1 MTAHP
6 YQSQQQPAGPH
17 LPDIAVGDLRHPLLL
32 EPLTRAERLRLPK
45 RGGRGRAIF
54 IDRDGVI
61 NRLIVQGY
69 VRTPAQ
75 LEVIPDAL
83 EAIRR
88 LATESDYQL
97 VLFTNQSVVGRG
109 DITRSALDAIH
120 ARLIALIESTGGRL
134 DLLQVCTHAP
144 FMQCDCRKPR
154 PGMLFEAAEL
164 LHLDLTRS
172 WVVGDSVRDM
182 QAGRAAGT
190 HVAFIRYQGWHDE
203 REWER
208 LVHEEHAVDHLC
220 QSLAEATDNIFQ
232 LESVCTMENL

>member
-1 MTAHP
+1 MLDEA
-6 YQSQQQPAGPH
+6 
-17 LPDIAVGDLRHPLLL
+17 IGDLQHPLLL
-32 EPLTRAERLRLPK
+32 EPLTRPERLRQA
-45 RGGRGRAIF
+45 RTGARGRAIF

-75 LEVIPDAL
+75 LEVIPSAL
-83 EAIRR
+83 DAIRR
-88 LATESDYQL
+88 LATGSDYQL

-109 DITRSALDAIH
+109 DITRTQLDAIH
-120 ARLIALIESTGGRL
+120 ARLLALIESSGGRL
-134 DLLQVCTHAP
+134 DLVQVCTHAP

-154 PGMLFEAAEL
+154 PGMLCEAAEL
-164 LHLDLTRS
+164 LHLDLSRS

-208 LVHEEHAVDHLC
+208 LIHEQHSVDFMC
-220 QSLAEATDNIFQ
+220 ESLADATEHILQ
-232 LESVCTMENL
+232 LELECALEDQQEP